1 MNNCQ
6 QEDLKKYQDNQNII
20 EEFVLHEEKYFG
32 QYIQHIE
39 DLQSLVSS
47 FRQDM
52 KENRIFITGFPF
64 DEGTHRNGGRIGAEQ
79 APKSFRDLLQKEKL
93 YTDTNFEKHLKIYDL
108 GDIPKQKYPDEDE
121 EEHEHIRARQ
131 LTLEEAHLC
140 QRQKLGLILDY
151 NLQFN
156 NRAVIFAIGG
166 SNDQSYCNVQSIFDC
181 FPDKKIGVINIDSQ
195 FGVSQL
201 KGNIAHNGCPFRLM
215 LENPVFKKN
224 QSKLIQFGAKGSN
237 CCQEDYDYLKS
248 KGVQIYWLEKDIR
261 RYLVN
266 QNQLDSQ
273 NDIKHTLITQ
283 AGQLFEEVFDKLQQ
297 ECDKIFISLDIE
309 SVNAKF
315 CPGVSSPSVTGG
327 LYDLEVIEIVQVAA
341 RCKKLIMM
349 DLSEYNPAVE
359 SQRTGRLIVNV
370 FYQLANIFSQQI

>member
-1 MNNCQ
+1 MDNCQ
-6 QEDLKKYQDNQNII
+6 QEDQKQYLNNQDMI
-20 EEFVLHEEKYFG
+20 EEFVLHDQKYFG
-32 QYIQHIE
+32 QYIQNVE
-39 DLQSLVSS
+39 DFQSLISS
-47 FRQDM
+47 FRSDM

-64 DEGTHRNGGRIGAEQ
+64 DEGTYRNGGRIGAEQ

-93 YTDTNFEKHLKIYDL
+93 YTDINFEKCLKIYDL

-131 LTLEEAHLC
+131 LTLEEAHLW
-140 QRQKLGLILDY
+140 QRQKLGQILDY
-151 NLQFN
+151 NLQFD
-156 NRAVIFAIGG
+156 NRSVIFAIGG

-201 KGNIAHNGCPFRLM
+201 KGNISHSGSPFRLM

-224 QSKLIQFGAKGSN
+224 QSKFIQFGVKGSN
-237 CCQEDYDYLKS
+237 CCQEDYEYLKS

-261 RYLVN
+261 RYLLN
-266 QNQLDSQ
+266 QNQVDSQ
-273 NDIKHTLITQ
+273 NDNKDSLITQ
-283 AGQLFEEVFDKLQQ
+283 AGQLFEEVLNKLQQ
-297 ECDKIFISLDIE
+297 ECDKIFISLDVE
-309 SVNAKF
+309 SINAKF

-327 LYDLEVIEIVQVAA
+327 LQDLEVVEIVQAAA

-359 SQRTGRLIVNV
+359 SQRTGRFIVNL
-370 FYQLANIFSQQI
+370 FYQFSNIFSQQI